1 MNRLTKVSQ
10 DRWNEIFEAG
20 ANYDGEQTFIDFDRK
35 IPIGK
40 NPSLIEH
47 LSTIAYY
54 DKSFVANLKANT
66 PFMNFA
72 PKSLPKSASG
82 AMAMYSYV
90 GVSPI

>member
-1 MNRLTKVSQ
+1 MMNRLTKVSQ

-20 ANYDGEQTFIDFDRK
+20 ANYEGEQTYIDFDRK

-54 DKSFVANLKANT
+54 DKSFVANLKAILAEWKVDAGCGRCKQD
-66 PFMNFA
+66 FQKRA
-72 PKSLPKSASG
+72 
-82 AMAMYSYV
+82 
-90 GVSPI
+90 